1 MFAKAARL
9 GGEGY
14 DCIALTGACRDG
26 CLAEVVG
33 SPCVHG
39 AVLVDSKGMINS
51 DTNVANVGRKSTL
64 VGNQVVS
71 LAVAACAASS
81 KLVLFI
87 AAPAENSIIGCQC

>member
-26 CLAEVVG
+26 CLAEVG
-33 SPCVHG
+33 SPCVRG
-39 AVLVDSKGMINS
+39 AVLVDCKGMVDS
-51 DTNVANVGRKSTL
+51 DTNVANVRRKSTL
-64 VGNQVVS
+64 VGNQMVS